1 MYRVLIVDD
10 ESIMRMMLS
19 TMVDWEEL
27 GFELAGCMSNG
38 REALEYMEHERVDI
52 LVTDIQMPVVDGLA
66 LIQHVNEKP
75 DPPQILVLS
84 AYNDFPY
91 VRQAFKLGVYDYC
104 LKRELG
110 TETFTRH
117 LEAMRQELIKA
128 GRSTGTEHENGQ
140 SEKMRMTAL
149 LRGQAEPKKGLL
161 PSRYCIVRF
170 SIKGYWEIVQKF
182 GKDLN
187 RDFFPVLLNLAEQIS
202 QISSHAFLVPTG
214 DVSLTMLYQLG
225 EGDDIQAVL
234 RVCKR
239 LLRAWKSYVNI
250 SAAAGISSIG
260 NGPEDFENCL
270 SEAEANLTMKY
281 VMKSQ
286 NMFSPEDY
294 GEFNREQAL
303 SCKDEYTGIIEA
315 LKQGENVNF
324 EAEKSKILAAAAN
337 MGIVSGK
344 KYALYLAYHIAMSL
358 IHQIEDTDYV
368 YENDLKQQVEKLQ
381 TEQELRI
388 WLVNYLNDMKRYM
401 QLHYQFEFPDEMK
414 AAVDY
419 LNDNYYKPDLALGE
433 VASHAG
439 FSEKYFSTLFTRKM
453 GSSFSSY
460 LKKIRIHHA
469 KLLLQG
475 TQQKMKEISQSV
487 GYNSV
492 EYFVRVFSAETGMS
506 PSAYRKE
513 HRSGLAA
520 SEQK

>member
-27 GFELAGCMSNG
+27 GFELVGCMSNG

-117 LEAMRQELIKA
+117 LEDMRQELIKA

-149 LRGQAEPKKGLL
+149 LRRQAEPEKGLL
-161 PSRYCIVRF
+161 PGRYCIVRF
-170 SIKGYWEIVQKF
+170 SIRGYWEIVQKF

-202 QISSHAFLVPTG
+202 QIASHAFLVPTG

-234 RVCKR
+234 RVCRR

-250 SAAAGISSIG
+250 TVAAGISSIG
-260 NGPEDFENCL
+260 KGPEDFENCL
-270 SEAEANLTMKY
+270 SEAEANLTIKY
-281 VMKSQ
+281 VMKSK
-286 NMFSPEDY
+286 NMFSPETT
-294 GEFNREQAL
+294 GNLTGNRPFLARTNIRG
-303 SCKDEYTGIIEA
+303 S
-315 LKQGENVNF
+315 LK
-324 EAEKSKILAAAAN
+324 
-337 MGIVSGK
+337 
-344 KYALYLAYHIAMSL
+344 
-358 IHQIEDTDYV
+358 
-368 YENDLKQQVEKLQ
+368 
-381 TEQELRI
+381 
-388 WLVNYLNDMKRYM
+388 
-401 QLHYQFEFPDEMK
+401 P
-414 AAVDY
+414 
-419 LNDNYYKPDLALGE
+419 
-433 VASHAG
+433 
-439 FSEKYFSTLFTRKM
+439 
-453 GSSFSSY
+453 
-460 LKKIRIHHA
+460 
-469 KLLLQG
+469 
-475 TQQKMKEISQSV
+475 
-487 GYNSV
+487 
-492 EYFVRVFSAETGMS
+492 
-506 PSAYRKE
+506 
-513 HRSGLAA
+513 
-520 SEQK
+520 

>member
-10 ESIMRMMLS
+10 ESIMRMMLG
-19 TMVDWEEL
+19 TMVDWGEL

-52 LVTDIQMPVVDGLA
+52 LITDIQMPVVDGLA
-66 LIQHVNEKP
+66 LIQHVKEKP

-110 TETFTRH
+110 AETLTRY

-128 GRSTGTEHENGQ
+128 GRSTGTEQSDGQ
-140 SEKMRMTAL
+140 SEKLRMMAL
-149 LRGQAEPKKGLL
+149 LRGQAEPEKGLL
-161 PSRYCIVRF
+161 PDHYCIVRF
-170 SIKGYWEIVQKF
+170 SIGGYWEIVQKF

-202 QISSHAFLVPTG
+202 QIASHAFLIPTG
-214 DVSLTMLYQLG
+214 DVSLTMLYRLEEG
-225 EGDDIQAVL
+225 ENLSPVL
-234 RVCKR
+234 WVCKR

-250 SAAAGISSIG
+250 TATAGVSRIG
-260 NGPEDFENCL
+260 NDPGDFEKCL

-286 NMFSPEDY
+286 NLFSPEDY
-294 GEFNREQAL
+294 KEFNREQAL
-303 SCKDEYTGIIEA
+303 SCKEEYTGIIEA
-315 LKQGENVNF
+315 LKQGETVRY
-324 EAEKSKILAAAAN
+324 EAEKSKILAAAAKT
-337 MGIVSGK
+337 GVGSGK
-344 KYALYLAYHIAMSL
+344 KYALHLAYHIAISL
-358 IHQIEDTDYV
+358 IHQIEDTEYV
-368 YENDLKQQVEKLQ
+368 YENDLKQQVDKLQ

-414 AAVDY
+414 SAVDY

-433 VASHAG
+433 VAAHAG
-439 FSEKYFSTLFTRKM
+439 FSEKYFSTLFTRRM
-453 GSSFSSY
+453 GSSCSSY

-475 TQQKMKEISQSV
+475 THQKMKEISQSV

-513 HRSGLAA
+513 HRTGFGAD
-520 SEQK
+520 EQ

>member
-10 ESIMRMMLS
+10 ESIMRMMLG
-19 TMVDWEEL
+19 TMVDWGEL

-52 LVTDIQMPVVDGLA
+52 LITDIQMPVVDGLA
-66 LIQHVNEKP
+66 LIQHVKEKP
-75 DPPQILVLS
+75 DLPQILVLS

-110 TETFTRH
+110 AETLTRH

-128 GRSTGTEHENGQ
+128 GRSTGTEQSDGQ
-140 SEKMRMTAL
+140 SEKLRMMAL
-149 LRGQAEPKKGLL
+149 LRGQAEPEKGLL
-161 PSRYCIVRF
+161 PDHYCIVRF
-170 SIKGYWEIVQKF
+170 SIGGYWEIVQKF

-202 QISSHAFLVPTG
+202 QIASHAFLIPTG
-214 DVSLTMLYQLG
+214 DVSLTMLYRLEEG
-225 EGDDIQAVL
+225 ENLSPVL
-234 RVCKR
+234 WVCKR

-250 SAAAGISSIG
+250 TATAGVSRIG
-260 NGPEDFENCL
+260 NDPGDFEKCL

-286 NMFSPEDY
+286 NLFSPEDY
-294 GEFNREQAL
+294 KEFNREQAL
-303 SCKDEYTGIIEA
+303 SCKEEYTGIIEA
-315 LKQGENVNF
+315 LKQGETVRY
-324 EAEKSKILAAAAN
+324 EAEKSKILAAAAKT
-337 MGIVSGK
+337 GVGSGK
-344 KYALYLAYHIAMSL
+344 KYALYLAYHIAISL
-358 IHQIEDTDYV
+358 IHQIEDTEYV
-368 YENDLKQQVEKLQ
+368 YENDLKQQVDKLQ

-414 AAVDY
+414 SAVDY

-433 VASHAG
+433 VAVHAG
-439 FSEKYFSTLFTRKM
+439 FSEKYFSTLFTRRM

-475 TQQKMKEISQSV
+475 THQKMKEISQSV

-513 HRSGLAA
+513 HRTGFGAD
-520 SEQK
+520 EQ